1 MTLTAHLHH
10 FTFSGIGVYFQFMDT
25 FNDLVFLFSENKV
38 LVSCTC
44 HNRKHPSPEEIYHSC
59 FTCDLGQEF
68 FVTLSFLLVENLKNG
83 IDLGYNVI
91 CLT

>member
-1 MTLTAHLHH
+1 MTLTAHLHN

-44 HNRKHPSPEEIYHSC
+44 HNQKHPSPEEIYHSC

-68 FVTLSFLLVENLKNG
+68 FVTLSSFVVVLQSLNLV
-83 IDLGYNVI
+83 
-91 CLT
+91 